1 MNAPVL
7 TAKEAREIAL
17 QRQAFL
23 KDSLNAAKEECHRK
37 INESINTYG
46 SLFVSVPVKKHRNE
60 LVQYFNELGYNAV
73 FHATNLID
81 DDEVGT
87 LLISF
92 YE

>member
-1 MNAPVL
+1 MNAPIL
-7 TAKEAREIAL
+7 TAQEAREIAL
-17 QRQAFL
+17 KRQAFL

-46 SLFVSVPVKKHRNE
+46 SLSVSVQVKQHRNE

-73 FHATNLID
+73 FFATNLID

-87 LLISF
+87 LQIAFS
-92 YE
+92 E